1 MRKSLTVLFNGE
13 KLAFTEGEC
22 GVRAIKPSYDAP
34 PSKHERTSVKVYM
47 GDGTVVTYG
56 NTPFQLIE
64 SRSAINNVFFE
75 DNPF

>member
-22 GVRAIKPSYDAP
+22 GVRAIKPNCETLP
-34 PSKHERTSVKVYM
+34 GRHERTSVKVCM

-75 DNPF
+75 DSPF